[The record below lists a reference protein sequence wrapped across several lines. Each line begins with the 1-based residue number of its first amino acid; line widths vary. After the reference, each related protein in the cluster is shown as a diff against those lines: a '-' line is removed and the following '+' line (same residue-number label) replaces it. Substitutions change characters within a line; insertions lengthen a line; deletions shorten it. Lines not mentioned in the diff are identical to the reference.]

1 MHTERFWYLRNVG
14 AFVTPCAMTPADIPP
29 PVELLHLLR
38 GARSRYAVVTLAAVA
53 RPLPG
58 GGAVDVVH
66 VENSAVAVDASLPV
80 CSGGTESHTEPSQN
94 SASRFRNRFK
104 PLKKKPN
111 SFKCCCCI
119 PAV

>member
-1 MHTERFWYLRNVG
+1 MT
-14 AFVTPCAMTPADIPP
+14 ACAVTPADVPP

-38 GARSRYAVVTLAAVA
+38 GARARYAVVTLAAVA

-80 CSGGTESHTEPSQN
+80 CSGGTQSHTEPSQI
-94 SASRFRNRFK
+94 SAGRFRNRFE
-104 PLKKKPN
+104 PLKKNK
-111 SFKCCCCI
+111 
-119 PAV
+119 

>member
-1 MHTERFWYLRNVG
+1 
-14 AFVTPCAMTPADIPP
+14 MTLVDVPP

-38 GARSRYAVVTLAAVA
+38 GAGTRYAVVTLAAVV

-80 CSGGTESHTEPSQN
+80 CSGGTQSHTEPSQI
-94 SASRFRNRFK
+94 SASRYID
-104 PLKKKPN
+104 LDH
-111 SFKCCCCI
+111 
-119 PAV
+119 